1 MHRSSVTVLLIAI
14 AIGGVAAYLARVW
27 LSPASASQGT
37 IVVAA
42 APLGFGARITAE
54 NVIEVAWETSKLP
67 DGAFTTKRAL
77 LKDGNRDVLRPLAR
91 NEPVL
96 STKIT
101 APGQRGSLSAL
112 LDEGKRAVTVRVD
125 DVRGVAGFVLPGDR
139 VDVVL
144 IRSETAARSQG
155 YSEII
160 LQRVTVLAVDQ
171 LAGDRAD
178 HPTVAKAVTLEVTP
192 EAAQKVLLAES
203 VGKLS
208 LILRESG
215 EGSAEANRRVTEED
229 LARGNRMTLPANADA
244 DAAVVTVAI
253 VRGTKSQDYTV
264 IRDARR

>member
-1 MHRSSVTVLLIAI
+1 MHRSGVTVLLIAI

-112 LDEGKRAVTVRVD
+112 RAVTVRVD

-155 YSEII
+155 YSDII

-208 LILRESG
+208 LILREVWGRECRS
-215 EGSAEANRRVTEED
+215 ESARHRRGSR
-229 LARGNRMTLPANADA
+229 ARQSNDIAGQ
-244 DAAVVTVAI
+244 
-253 VRGTKSQDYTV
+253 RG
-264 IRDARR
+264 R